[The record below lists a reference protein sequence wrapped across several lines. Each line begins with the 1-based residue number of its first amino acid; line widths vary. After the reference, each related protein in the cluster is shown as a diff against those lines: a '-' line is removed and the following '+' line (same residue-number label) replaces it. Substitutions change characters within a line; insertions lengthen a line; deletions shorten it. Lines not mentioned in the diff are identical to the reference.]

1 MSKIGRNSNTERLER
16 FNKIWESVNEFDVPV
31 IVEGKRDILAVRQL
45 GYSGELVQL
54 NDGKSILHTVENLA
68 KVLGIGSKF
77 VILMDWD
84 RTGIKLAKA
93 LEKYGVSCDLS
104 PNLQVWRDLMS
115 LCSKDITCIEELPT
129 FVSMLKQR
137 I

>member
-16 FNKIWESVNEFDVPV
+16 FNKIWESVNELDVPV

-77 VILMDWD
+77 VI
-84 RTGIKLAKA
+84 
-93 LEKYGVSCDLS
+93 
-104 PNLQVWRDLMS
+104 S
-115 LCSKDITCIEELPT
+115 L
-129 FVSMLKQR
+129 
-137 I
+137 